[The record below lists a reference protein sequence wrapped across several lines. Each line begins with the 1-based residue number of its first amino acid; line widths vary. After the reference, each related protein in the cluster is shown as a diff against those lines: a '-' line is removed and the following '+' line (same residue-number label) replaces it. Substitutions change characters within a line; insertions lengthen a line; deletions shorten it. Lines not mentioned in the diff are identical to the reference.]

1 MEKGYRKQEKPKKL
15 TLREV
20 QQWGRQGH
28 VPNKVS
34 SLSAWRWEREAA
46 RLERTK
52 PHRFIVGY
60 IRAFIGP
67 HYFAGAYAGA
77 END

>member
-1 MEKGYRKQEKPKKL
+1 MEKGHRKPTSKR

-20 QQWGRQGH
+20 QRWGRRRH
-28 VPNKVS
+28 TPNKVS
-34 SLSAWRWEREAA
+34 SLSAWKMERRWD
-46 RLERTK
+46 RLSRIK